1 MKTKAKVRLETDL
14 VKRLKAWRKENGLSQ
29 RQAAD
34 VMVRSGVPVTVR
46 TLQSWEIGDRRPV
59 PMAAK
64 LLETFLASVPKVKEK
79 DRPKPY
85 PKVASYRSEEDV
97 GRIRELRA
105 QGKTL
110 KAIAGEFGISESAVS
125 RICAGK
131 RHGKAEAGSSER
143 LAKGESK

>member
-1 MKTKAKVRLETDL
+1 MPVGSVLPAHPAMRRRLLRLRLPETDL
-14 VKRLKAWRKENGLSQ
+14 VKRLKASRKENGLSQ

-34 VMVRSGVPVTVR
+34 VMVRSRGTGNGADLAELGDR
-46 TLQSWEIGDRRPV
+46 DRRPV

-97 GRIRELRA
+97 GGSGNCGR
-105 QGKTL
+105 
-110 KAIAGEFGISESAVS
+110 KA
-125 RICAGK
+125 R
-131 RHGKAEAGSSER
+131 R
-143 LAKGESK
+143 